1 MKNPPALIFTNGE
14 LYNVKKFMIGGM
26 VTLNDLP
33 ESEGFA
39 TGIAVGISIHQ
50 QKILTAY
57 EEGEPLKINGEL
69 YFIQS
74 GSEILEQMLD
84 KICR

>member
-1 MKNPPALIFTNGE
+1 MIYQRVEVLPLE
-14 LYNVKKFMIGGM
+14 L
-26 VTLNDLP
+26 
-33 ESEGFA
+33 
-39 TGIAVGISIHQ
+39 Q
-50 QKILTAY
+50 
-57 EEGEPLKINGEL
+57 INGEL

>member
-1 MKNPPALIFTNGE
+1 
-14 LYNVKKFMIGGM
+14 MIGGV
-26 VTLNDLP
+26 VTLDDLP
-33 ESEGFA
+33 ESGGFA

>member
-1 MKNPPALIFTNGE
+1 MENL
-14 LYNVKKFMIGGM
+14 
-26 VTLNDLP
+26 
-33 ESEGFA
+33 SEHEDFV
-39 TGIAVGISIHQ
+39 TGIAVGMNIYQ
-50 QKILTAY
+50 QKVLTVY
-57 EEGEPLKINGEL
+57 ERKEFLKINGEL